1 MRRNL
6 SKTYDRLPPS
16 LTERKQIERASAIT
30 STKMKKNRAAELMN
44 TGAERRNLFTPQRL
58 GIAASSEKP

>member
-1 MRRNL
+1 MR
-6 SKTYDRLPPS
+6 SEAPF
-16 LTERKQIERASAIT
+16 LTERKQIERASPIT
-30 STKMKKNRAAELMN
+30 STKMKKNRAAEPMN